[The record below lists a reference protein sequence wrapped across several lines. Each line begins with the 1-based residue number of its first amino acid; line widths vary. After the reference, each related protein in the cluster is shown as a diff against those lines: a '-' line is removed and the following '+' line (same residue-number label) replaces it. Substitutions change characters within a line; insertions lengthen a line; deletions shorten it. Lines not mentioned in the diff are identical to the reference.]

1 MSFINNGMNF
11 GSQHVNMI
19 TARDGVFASFHI
31 SGGGDIPDGEY
42 EVIVRNRITHE
53 IPKSFDAQHPVN
65 IILNSGKTGSVHVV
79 SGNVTVNGSVSDN
92 ITVTSGS
99 VTVNG
104 NIHGNVS
111 VVCGQVIRR

>member
-65 IILNSGKTGSVHVV
+65 IILNGGKPGLFTLCQGM
-79 SGNVTVNGSVSDN
+79 
-92 ITVTSGS
+92 
-99 VTVNG
+99 
-104 NIHGNVS
+104 
-111 VVCGQVIRR
+111 